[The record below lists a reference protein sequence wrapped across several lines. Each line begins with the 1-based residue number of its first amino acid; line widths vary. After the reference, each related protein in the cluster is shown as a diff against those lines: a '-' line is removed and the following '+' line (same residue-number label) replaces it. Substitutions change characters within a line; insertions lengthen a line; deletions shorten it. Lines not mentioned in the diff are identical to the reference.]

1 MSRNARLKSKRV
13 STQATELAF
22 AVPQVI
28 AHRVARM
35 MLAGPNPSTTDR
47 REFHLMNSEKLA
59 AFNESWRAM
68 AAQMLIARQEFTL
81 SLLRTL
87 CTPWLG
93 GVLPIGQHSK
103 QWQSAALGVVA
114 KGMAP
119 VHKRAVANA
128 KRLNGIRRR

>member
-1 MSRNARLKSKRV
+1 MTKISRLRSKRV

-35 MLAGPNPSTTDR
+35 LLAGPNPNARDR
-47 REFHLMNSEKLA
+47 HEFRLMGSEKLA
-59 AFNESWRAM
+59 AFNESWGAM

-81 SLLRTL
+81 SLLRTW

-93 GVLPIGQHSK
+93 GMPTLGRHTR

-128 KRLNGIRRR
+128 KRLGRISRR

>member
-68 AAQMLIARQEFTL
+68 AAQMFVAQQQFAL
-81 SLLRTL
+81 SLLHTW

-93 GVLPIGQHSK
+93 GMPTLGRHTR

-128 KRLNGIRRR
+128 KRLGRISRR

>member
-59 AFNESWRAM
+59 AFNES
-68 AAQMLIARQEFTL
+68 
-81 SLLRTL
+81 
-87 CTPWLG
+87 
-93 GVLPIGQHSK
+93 
-103 QWQSAALGVVA
+103 
-114 KGMAP
+114 
-119 VHKRAVANA
+119 
-128 KRLNGIRRR
+128 